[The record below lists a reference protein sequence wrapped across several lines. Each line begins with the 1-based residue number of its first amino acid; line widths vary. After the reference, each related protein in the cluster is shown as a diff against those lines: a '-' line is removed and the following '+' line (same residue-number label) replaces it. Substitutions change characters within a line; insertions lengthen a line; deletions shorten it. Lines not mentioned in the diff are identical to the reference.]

1 MFKYKSVY
9 YISIIA
15 EDIDQRGF
23 GYGTSE
29 EGFRWA
35 ESKGMTVPH
44 PEYVSFGK
52 ERKSLPTNTSIKL
65 IRLNY
70 PLDQDRKHGRT
81 KFILEEALK
90 GMQLPAKIYIDAHS
104 SYNSMT
110 ISQEYHSLGD
120 SKGRYIDIGTFNL
133 ANFFADT
140 VREKHSITFHFLSCS
155 GISFARRFLSDLL
168 KKGFSNCFAIGYT
181 DDVAINTTSYSQPQ
195 QFYEI
200 TDFSTTNRT
209 RQASQPT
216 VENPNPSP
224 LTDYEQKYY
233 LHHSDDSSLPDN
245 KFIAFYNAGTVTE
258 KPYRRWLEEHTVR
271 YGIDR
276 KNLFDYNF
284 IAILLETGLF
294 FKNQVVV
301 NRHEGIRQLLNCYHN
316 MIDYF
321 LHSQEGSTFD
331 PQKVLTFFKG
341 ILYSVD
347 LWTLHKENPSSSL
360 KGIIDKFL
368 SNYNKFKEE
377 LLVIV
382 PAEAS
387 QLSLDLQFIYTPP
400 GRFSMKKKPITVM
413 NLDDIPGLVE
423 QISLERV
430 LDFRL
435 KIH

>member
-9 YISIIA
+9 YISLIA
-15 EDIDQRGF
+15 EDIDKRGF

-35 ESKGMTVPH
+35 EKKGMTVPH

-65 IRLNY
+65 IRLNF
-70 PLDQDRKHGRT
+70 PLDRDPKYSRT
-81 KFILEEALK
+81 KFILEDALR

-110 ISQEYHSLGD
+110 ISQEYHSSGD
-120 SKGRYIDIGTFNL
+120 SKGRYIDIGTFQL

-140 VREKHSITFHFLSCS
+140 VREKHNITFHFLSCS

-168 KKGFSNCFAIGYT
+168 KKGFINCFAIGYT

-216 VENPNPSP
+216 AANPNPRP
-224 LTDYEQKYY
+224 LTDYDQKHY
-233 LHHSDDSSLPDN
+233 LHHSDDPSLPDN
-245 KFIAFYNAGTVTE
+245 KFIAFYNAGAVTE

-276 KNLFDYNF
+276 KNLFNYNF
-284 IAILLETGLF
+284 IALLLEIKLF
-294 FKNQVVV
+294 FQNQVVV
-301 NRHEGIRQLLNCYHN
+301 NRNENIRNLLKCYKN
-316 MIDYF
+316 MIEYF
-321 LHSQEGSTFD
+321 VSAQEGSTFD
-331 PQKVLTFFKG
+331 PHKVLKFFKG
-341 ILYSVD
+341 VLYSVD
-347 LWTLHKENPSSSL
+347 LWTLHKENPSSIL
-360 KGIIDKFL
+360 KGIIGKFL

-382 PAEAS
+382 PTEAL
-387 QLSLDLQFIYTPP
+387 QLSFDLQFTYTPP
-400 GRFSMKKKPITVM
+400 GRFSSKKKLVAVL
-413 NLDDIPGLVE
+413 NLDDIVGLVE
-423 QISLERV
+423 QILAERV
-430 LDFRL
+430 LDFRPL
-435 KIH
+435 LH